1 MIFTQLEFIIF
12 AIVLLVG
19 LRLVSHNRTQKIIL
33 LLCSYYCYGYWDYR
47 FTLLLAGVTLL
58 HYTAGLLLDKFQKK
72 HQRKLVLIVTLLF
85 SFGTLAI
92 FKYFNFFIGSLNIAL
107 KPLGWNL
114 QSFNWILP
122 LGISFFTFQT
132 IAYTADVYKGKIR
145 ACRDF
150 GDFAL
155 FVAFFPV
162 QLSGPILRAGDF
174 LTQLANSRKLNGE
187 QFYNGFR
194 QFVFGLFKKVFIA
207 DHLALFVNECFTN
220 HAAYNGGT
228 LWLAVFAYTLQIY
241 CDFSGYS
248 DMVIGIG
255 RMMAFDLG
263 INFDHP
269 YLSRSVTE
277 FWRRWHISL
286 SLWLRDYL
294 YIPLGGNRHG
304 RFRTYLNLFLT
315 MLLGGLWHGA
325 AWTFVF
331 WGAWHGGA
339 LCVHKYFKERTA
351 GRFSMP
357 TIAAV
362 VITLLTV
369 MIGWVFFRAT
379 SFSQAFAVL
388 QGMFSFTAGIGY
400 YEPFALC
407 ALIGF
412 LIYHIILGYNEKYFS
427 ELNNFSILSATLL
440 FLMIYLVVVFQPE
453 EFQPFIYF
461 KF

>member
-1 MIFTQLEFIIF
+1 MIFTQLEFILF
-12 AIVLLVG
+12 AILL
-19 LRLVSHNRTQKIIL
+19 LTLLALIPHNRTQKIIL

-47 FTLLLAGVTLL
+47 FTFLLAAVTTL
-58 HYTAGLLLDKFQKK
+58 HYTAGILLEKLDSK
-72 HQRKLVLIVTLLF
+72 HQRKIILIITVIISL
-85 SFGTLAI
+85 GTLAV
-92 FKYFNFFIGSLNIAL
+92 FKYFNFFMDSLNVAL
-107 KPLGWNL
+107 KPLGWNI
-114 QSFNWILP
+114 QSFDWILP

-132 IAYTADVYKGKIR
+132 IAYTSDVYMGKIK
-145 ACRDF
+145 ACHDLA
-150 GDFAL
+150 DFAL
-155 FVAFFPV
+155 FTAFFPV

-174 LTQLANSRKLNGE
+174 LPQLATSRKLNGE
-187 QFYNGFR
+187 QIYNGFR

-207 DHLALFVNECFTN
+207 DHLALFVNECFAN
-220 HAAYNGGT
+220 HAVYNGWT

-248 DMVIGIG
+248 DMAIGIG
-255 RMMAFDLG
+255 RIMGFDLG
-263 INFDHP
+263 VNFNHP
-269 YLSRSVTE
+269 YLSKNVTE

-339 LCVHKYFKERTA
+339 LCIHKYFKEKTN

-362 VITLLTV
+362 TITFLCV
-369 MIGWVFFRAT
+369 MIGWIFFRAS
-379 SFSQAFAVL
+379 SFSQAFAIL
-388 QGMFSFTAGIGY
+388 HGMFSFAAGISY
-400 YEPFALC
+400 YDPFVLC
-407 ALIGF
+407 ISIGF
-412 LIYHIILGYNEKYFS
+412 LIYYIVLGYNELYFS
-427 ELNNFSILSATLL
+427 KLNCFSIFSATLL
-440 FLMIYLVVVFQPE
+440 ILMIYLVIVFQPE